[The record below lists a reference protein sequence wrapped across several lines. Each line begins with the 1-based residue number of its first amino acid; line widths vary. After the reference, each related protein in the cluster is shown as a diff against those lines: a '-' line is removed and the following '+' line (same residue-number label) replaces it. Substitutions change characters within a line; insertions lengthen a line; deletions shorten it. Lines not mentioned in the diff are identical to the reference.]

1 MRLHET
7 MKKVWVFLIAFTVLG
22 IISMIPYHT
31 YQKTFNNERQKLRRA
46 PQRHVDAAELYV
58 DAIQESEE
66 DTSKGILFRA
76 PKKYYDEVDR
86 RNASKAAMKNSKKI
100 KRVRIYNDPLYVRD
114 EHDPKVLT
122 PYRKK
127 HVWW

>member
-1 MRLHET
+1 M
-7 MKKVWVFLIAFTVLG
+7 
-22 IISMIPYHT
+22 
-31 YQKTFNNERQKLRRA
+31 
-46 PQRHVDAAELYV
+46 DAAELYV